1 MTIGGAEAAKYAY
14 NEDGQLTSI
23 DTPHGNV
30 SSGYDADG
38 RTSQTVLPDGD
49 SENYSYEP
57 DSQLAGID
65 YENPEGGQIGS
76 LQYARDPLGRVTTI
90 AGSLARTNLPEAV
103 SSLTYNDAN
112 ELTGREGTTLS
123 YDEDGNLT
131 NDGTSAY
138 TYNDRNQLTELTQG
152 SNTWS
157 FAYDP
162 FGRRTTKTKNTVPTD
177 YLYDEGNVATE
188 TSEGKTASLLNGLG
202 LDERYA
208 RSTSSGTSSYL
219 TDQPGSTIALADSSG
234 EPTTEYTY
242 NPFGA
247 TTSTGATS
255 TNPYQYT
262 GRENDGTGLQY
273 NRARYYSPTTGR
285 FTSQDPL
292 GLEGSGTNLYAY
304 TGDDPLNYTDPTGYN
319 FLEEAGESITGFGDA
334 ASGGLT
340 IAIRSELGLG
350 QPDFSSGAYQGGAD
364 AGILAATLTPGDE
377 EAAALDE
384 GESALTMDEAIDRA
398 VDHAGPEGV
407 METTGNGLNYQFRGM
422 NTDEDGNLIARIGR
436 LDVNP
441 DDPHIAQNGPHLNLE
456 TQMNG
461 NIISNQHIPINPST
475 IRSGDM
481 P

>member
-1 MTIGGAEAAKYAY
+1 MLARPKLERWAGEGRGQAYVEAFAARSEEHVDPPRSSSEGVRDPDDDYLVDLTRASGAEI
-14 NEDGQLTSI
+14 L
-23 DTPHGNV
+23 V
-30 SSGYDADG
+30 S
-38 RTSQTVLPDGD
+38 
-49 SENYSYEP
+49 
-57 DSQLAGID
+57 
-65 YENPEGGQIGS
+65 
-76 LQYARDPLGRVTTI
+76 
-90 AGSLARTNLPEAV
+90 ARTNLPEAV

-112 ELTGREGTTLS
+112 ELTGREGTSLS

-162 FGRRTTKTKNTVPTD
+162 FGRRTTKTKNTVATD

-208 RSTSSGTSSYL
+208 RTTSSYL
-219 TDQPGSTIALADSSG
+219 TDQLGSTIALADSSG

-242 NPFGA
+242 DPFGA

-262 GRENDGTGLQY
+262 GRENDSTGLQY

-304 TGDDPLNYTDPTGYN
+304 TGDNPLNGDDPSGMSSTISHEMSILGHEN
-319 FLEEAGESITGFGDA
+319 EAEEKRIAELEHGTSPKGGCKEGKYGNGVGFGAPTPDSSPGG
-334 ASGGLT
+334 ASG
-340 IAIRSELGLG
+340 
-350 QPDFSSGAYQGGAD
+350 SSGSGLPEFEEVPGPKHNEECNTQPPKGN
-364 AGILAATLTPGDE
+364 TLPP
-377 EAAALDE
+377 L
-384 GESALTMDEAIDRA
+384 
-398 VDHAGPEGV
+398 GV
-407 METTGNGLNYQFRGM
+407 K
-422 NTDEDGNLIARIGR
+422 
-436 LDVNP
+436 
-441 DDPHIAQNGPHLNLE
+441 
-456 TQMNG
+456 
-461 NIISNQHIPINPST
+461 
-475 IRSGDM
+475 
-481 P
+481 